1 MAYELKR
8 PVEISVRWVEERW
21 APRCLVPAC
30 WRAHIVT
37 GGPRKFN
44 GVVSEAPTRDAAIKA
59 MIERLPHESR
69 PGSQGAR
76 MDTEEVLGEGL
87 CGEALLAAS
96 TTVDIR
102 DTTMHLFAID

>member
-21 APRCLVPAC
+21 APRCVVPAC

-59 MIERLPHESR
+59 MIERLQAAGYSGRAGFRVDVKTYSFEYIPVAYR
-69 PGSQGAR
+69 APR
-76 MDTEEVLGEGL
+76 GEPTN
-87 CGEALLAAS
+87 ENRS
-96 TTVDIR
+96 V
-102 DTTMHLFAID
+102 